1 MPETTSAEPSRLL
14 PDTSAW
20 AEHGNVQDCFQCQK
34 CSAGCPVVFAMDY
47 TPNQVMQMVSLGM
60 KERLLA
66 CKTIW
71 VCASCYTCST
81 RCPNQIDIAGVMD
94 WLRQTALR
102 EHVALSEKAVP
113 SFHTAFLDSVRSHG
127 RVHELSMMARYKMK
141 TRRYF
146 EDMVLGWKM
155 FTRGKLK
162 ILPSNIKGRKE
173 VAGLFAKPEPHERK
187 RP

>member
-1 MPETTSAEPSRLL
+1 MPGISSGHSSDPP
-14 PDTSAW
+14 PDFSAW
-20 AEHGNVQDCFQCQK
+20 AEQNNVQDCFQCQK
-34 CSAGCPVVFAMDY
+34 CSAGCPVAPEMDY

-94 WLRQTALR
+94 WLRQTAQK
-102 EHVALSEKAVP
+102 ESVALSEKEV
-113 SFHTAFLDSVRSHG
+113 SCFHAAFLDSVRSHG
-127 RVHELSMMARYKMK
+127 RVHELSMLARYKMK
-141 TRRYF
+141 TRKYF
-146 EDMVLGWKM
+146 EDMKLGWKM
-155 FTRGKLK
+155 FTRGKLR

-173 VAGLFAKPEPHERK
+173 VAGLFTKPLPQR
-187 RP
+187 RRRR

>member
-1 MPETTSAEPSRLL
+1 MSRIGGDQPSGTT
-14 PDTSAW
+14 PDFSAW
-20 AEHGNVQDCFQCQK
+20 AEQNKVQDCFQCQK

-47 TPNQVMQMVSLGM
+47 KPNQVMQMVSLGM

-81 RCPNQIDIAGVMD
+81 RCPNQINIAGVMD

-102 EHVALSEKAVP
+102 EGVVPAEKEVP
-113 SFHTAFLDSVRSHG
+113 FFHAAFLESIRSHG
-127 RVHELSMMARYKMK
+127 RVHELSMLARYKMK
-141 TRRYF
+141 THRYF
-146 EDMVLGWKM
+146 QDMKLGWKM
-155 FTRGKLK
+155 FARGKLR

-173 VAGLFAKPEPHERK
+173 VAGLFT
-187 RP
+187 RPGP